1 MVSEKVLDRDPAGFY
16 MVFSTIQVLGIFVEG
31 HKMVYWKGN
40 VEVYVVSGISW
51 LFGLFQVLALFESLF
66 PHL

>member
-16 MVFSTIQVLGIFVEG
+16 MVFSTIQVLGIFVES